1 MFGWGVKTI
10 TTAQLAEELGEGK
23 PVLLDVRTPEE
34 FATGHVPQAVNIPLD
49 QLAARAGELDPKAR
63 TLVICR
69 SGHRSV
75 SAAKLLAKQGFTD
88 AYSVKGGTLAWKGEL
103 KR

>member
-1 MFGWGVKTI
+1 MFGWGVRTI
-10 TTAQLAEELGEGK
+10 TTAQLAEELGASK

-34 FATGHVPQAVNIPLD
+34 FTTGHVPQAVNIPLD
-49 QLAARAGELDPKAR
+49 QLAARAAQLDPGVR
-63 TLVICR
+63 TLLICR

-75 SAAKLLAKQGFTD
+75 TAAKLLSKQGFTD
-88 AYSVKGGTLAWKGEL
+88 VHSVKGGTLAWKGEL

>member
-10 TTAQLAEELGEGK
+10 TTDELAEKLAAGK
-23 PVLLDVRTPEE
+23 PVLLDVREPDE
-34 FATGHVPQAVNIPLD
+34 FAQGHVPGARNVPLGR
-49 QLAARAGELDPKAR
+49 LAAEIPKLDPAAE

-69 SGHRSV
+69 SGHRSAT
-75 SAAKLLAKQGFTD
+75 AAKQLKRAGFTD
-88 AYSVKGGTLAWKGEL
+88 VHSVRGGTLAWRGKL